1 MGTQSVKDILDTE
14 IPKPTFSLVPS
25 QLAPLNNYTT
35 YSRGSVSN
43 GDFQAQTVNPT
54 SGYYKGADGPRVFG
68 KSQGLLVE
76 GKNKKQWHDARQP
89 PNGAWPNTYTD
100 TAGRDGIDGDNSNFD
115 GTLLKDNSQRIDSQI
130 SVPDSTDDTWSISLW
145 VHKNQ
150 SPSIMGF
157 DFKVVW
163 DSGNNFERVDVNL
176 NNGTIDSRDINDGS
190 FHIQESYNT
199 DWWRLV
205 AILPSP
211 ANVTNKTAGVRIYT
225 DYGDIRIDNLQIEK
239 DANTSPIFSSGSPTT
254 RGGDNVT
261 VDVNTDWFN
270 DREGT
275 FLFEFEILSYRFG
288 GRFRFGSP
296 ESWFQVSGENVP
308 PYKIE
313 SNNSDPTVGIGTVGV
328 KERSKY
334 AISVTPSQRI
344 LSLNGTSSIF
354 GNDGTLLSPGSY
366 SLGEGGGG
374 SIVFYKINYYP
385 RALPESTLN
394 TLTS

>member
-1 MGTQSVKDILDTE
+1 MATQSVKDILDADL
-14 IPKPTFSLVPS
+14 PKPTFSLVPS
-25 QLAPLNNYTT
+25 RLSPLNNDTT

-54 SGYYKGADGPRVFG
+54 SGYYKGTDGPRVFG

-76 GKNKKQWHDARQP
+76 GNNKKQYHDARQP
-89 PNGAWPNTYTD
+89 PNGAWPDTYTD
-100 TAGRDGIDGDNSNFD
+100 TAGRDGIDGDNSSFG
-115 GTLLKDNSQRIDSQI
+115 GTLLKDNSQSIDSQVP
-130 SVPDSTDDTWSISLW
+130 VPDSTGDTWAISLW
-145 VHKNQ
+145 VHKND
-150 SPSIMGF
+150 SPSIMRF

-163 DSGNNFERVDVNL
+163 DSGSNFERVDVNL
-176 NNGTIDSRDINDGS
+176 DNGTLDSRYINQGS

-211 ANVTNKTAGVRIYT
+211 GNVANKKAGTRIYT
-225 DYGDIRIDNLQIEK
+225 TDGDVRIDNLQIEK
-239 DANTSPIFSSGSPTT
+239 KANTSPIFSSGSATT
-254 RGGDNVT
+254 RGEDDVT

-275 FLFEFEILSYRFG
+275 FLFDFEILSYRFG
-288 GRFRFGSP
+288 SRFRFGSP
-296 ESWFQVSGENVP
+296 ESWFEVDGPVP
-308 PYKIE
+308 PYEIR
-313 SNNSDPTVGIGTVGV
+313 SNNSNPTVGIGVVEV

-366 SLGEGGGG
+366 LLGEGGGG